1 MKKLIST
8 TLTLALMST
17 CIISSAAESDA
28 YYNAYVELDQV
39 KTQIRYGDYL
49 GAMQNCDQ
57 TMAWHTLS
65 PEDIANFTELRTTA
79 DQRYT
84 AYINGTLS
92 FYNAYDE
99 IESIKRSLS
108 YPSLRTIEA
117 CDDLL
122 EKDLSPEDIKLVES
136 MRYTAVCRYN
146 NTCYDASAEYSMC
159 LSNLKS
165 GNFYQAEQIC
175 TTTLQRNDLSFDDE
189 CIFEGLLIRAQ
200 GDINAANSGSG
211 RISSNRA
218 VQLIRSTIDPY
229 YINYLG
235 YVFNVYDLGDCYAVL
250 AGVTRNAN
258 GTSYY
263 FVFDDGSYK
272 NITNGSDVPFVKYV
286 LA

>member
-1 MKKLIST
+1 MVSSVVFLRP
-8 TLTLALMST
+8 LGPDLA
-17 CIISSAAESDA
+17 
-28 YYNAYVELDQV
+28 Q
-39 KTQIRYGDYL
+39 
-49 GAMQNCDQ
+49 
-57 TMAWHTLS
+57 HTLS
-65 PEDIANFTELRTTA
+65 PENIDIFTELRA
-79 DQRYT
+79 EAEQRYS
-84 AYINGTLS
+84 AYLNGTLS
-92 FYNAYDE
+92 FYNAYYE
-99 IESIKRSLS
+99 IESIKRDLS
-108 YPSLRTIEA
+108 YPNIRTIEA

-146 NTCYDASAEYSMC
+146 NTCYDASTEYSMC
-159 LSNLKS
+159 LSNLRS

-263 FVFDDGSYK
+263 LVFDDGSYK
-272 NITNGSDVPFVKYV
+272 NITNGSDVPFVKYI